1 MVTFVV
7 PGRLKGK
14 ARPKVY
20 FRDKTG
26 RPLPFPRAVTP
37 ADTVKAELSLAQMA
51 SHAMNQA
58 GLRPMHGA
66 ISLTVSMR
74 MMPAASWSKKKSAE
88 TRYVTGKPD
97 MDNVLKL
104 IGDALNGVFWR
115 DDSQIAQIAMVRYYR
130 RDEEE
135 QTTITATEIGLEER
149 LV

>member
-1 MVTFVV
+1 VVTFTV

-20 FRDKTG
+20 FRDKSG

-37 ADTVKAELSLAQMA
+37 ADTVKAELSLAQIA
-51 SHAMNQA
+51 SQAMSQA
-58 GLRPMHGA
+58 GLRPMLGA
-66 ISLTVSMR
+66 VSLTVSMR
-74 MMPAASWSKKKSAE
+74 MMPAPSWTKKKLAAAH
-88 TRYVTGKPD
+88 YVTGKPD
-97 MDNVLKL
+97 FDNVLKL
-104 IGDALNGVFWR
+104 IGDALNGVVWK

>member
-1 MVTFVV
+1 MVTFTV

-20 FRDKTG
+20 FRDKSG

-37 ADTVKAELSLAQMA
+37 ADTVKAELSLAQIA
-51 SHAMNQA
+51 SQAMSQA
-58 GLRPMHGA
+58 GLRPMLGA
-66 ISLTVSMR
+66 VSLTVSMR
-74 MMPAASWSKKKSAE
+74 MMPAPSWTKKKLAAAH
-88 TRYVTGKPD
+88 YVTGKPD
-97 MDNVLKL
+97 FDNVLKL
-104 IGDALNGVFWR
+104 IGDALNGVVWK

>member
-1 MVTFVV
+1 
-7 PGRLKGK
+7 
-14 ARPKVY
+14 
-20 FRDKTG
+20 
-26 RPLPFPRAVTP
+26 
-37 ADTVKAELSLAQMA
+37 MA

-58 GLRPMHGA
+58 GLRPMQGA

-74 MMPAASWSKKKSAE
+74 MMPPPSWSKKKIAAAH
-88 TRYVTGKPD
+88 YVTGKPD

-115 DDSQIAQIAMVRYYR
+115 DDSQISQIAMVRYYR

-135 QTTITATEIGLEER
+135 QTTITATEIGAEDR